1 MILSIGQNLT
11 KFAKILMSEFLN
23 IKKKKKKKNI
33 WVFFKILI
41 KFNGNF

>member
-11 KFAKILMSEFLN
+11 KFAKILMSEFL
-23 IKKKKKKKNI
+23 KFKKKKKKNI